1 MIADV
6 EQKRA
11 LLEQARLNLGYTKIV
26 APVSGEVN
34 KTVVVGMNVQEGQQL
49 LTVVPLNEVWVT
61 ANFKETQ
68 LRDMRV
74 GQKAEIHADS
84 SGRTFKGHVDSIAG
98 ATGPLFSLLPPENAT
113 GNYVKIV
120 QRIPVKIVLE
130 PGENKDRGL
139 RPGMNVVPDVYLQM
153 SSAALTLDQ
162 DVWRPKYNPWLIAV
176 VVALAAFME
185 VLDTSIANVALPYM
199 AGNLGASNDQ
209 STWVLT
215 SYLVSN
221 AIILPISGWL
231 AGALGRKRFFM
242 ACLTVFTV
250 SSLLCG
256 IAPSLGFLLFFRVLQ
271 GAGGGGLQPMAQA
284 ILADT
289 FPPQQ
294 RGLAF
299 ALYGI
304 TAIMAPTI
312 GPTLGGWITF
322 NYSWRWIFFINLPVG
337 VVTWFL
343 VRRFVEDPPY
353 LRKLKA
359 AGVKLDYIGIAL
371 LALGI
376 GALQVLL
383 DKGQEDDW
391 FGSHFI
397 TTLVVIAT
405 VCLISLVIWEWYQ
418 KAPII
423 DVRMFKNFNFA
434 GSSLMMF
441 TLGILLFSSLVLM
454 PQFLQT
460 LVGYTSEL
468 AGLALSAGGL
478 VLLIE
483 MPIMGQLTTKI
494 QARYLI
500 AFGWLALSIAMFYST
515 KRIDL
520 QISFSAATWL
530 RIAQVIGLGFLFVPI
545 TLVAYIGI
553 APEKNNAVAGII
565 NFMRNMGSSVGT
577 SLVTTLIARRSQF
590 HQGRLVQNV
599 RVDNPNFVN
608 AANGLAQHLAASG
621 VGKHEAQMTAYA
633 RIYQSLASPGHKP
646 GIYRHLYGPLRG
658 SGDHVLSGFRSEEK

>member
-1 MIADV
+1 M
-6 EQKRA
+6 
-11 LLEQARLNLGYTKIV
+11 T
-26 APVSGEVN
+26 
-34 KTVVVGMNVQEGQQL
+34 T
-49 LTVVPLNEVWVT
+49 
-61 ANFKETQ
+61 
-68 LRDMRV
+68 
-74 GQKAEIHADS
+74 
-84 SGRTFKGHVDSIAG
+84 
-98 ATGPLFSLLPPENAT
+98 
-113 GNYVKIV
+113 
-120 QRIPVKIVLE
+120 
-130 PGENKDRGL
+130 
-139 RPGMNVVPDVYLQM
+139 
-153 SSAALTLDQ
+153 AALTLEQ
-162 DVWRPKYNPWLIAV
+162 DVWRPRYNPWLVAV

-221 AIILPISGWL
+221 AIILPMTGWL

-242 ACLTVFTV
+242 ICLTIFTV

-256 IAPSLGFLLFFRVLQ
+256 LAPSLGFLLLFRILQ

-289 FPPQQ
+289 FPPEK

-299 ALYGI
+299 AAYGI

-337 VVTWFL
+337 AITWFL

-353 LRKLKA
+353 LQRLKK

-371 LALGI
+371 LTVGV
-376 GALQVLL
+376 GALQILL

-391 FGSHFI
+391 FGSRFI
-397 TTLVVIAT
+397 TTLVVVSA
-405 VCLISLVIWEWYQ
+405 VSLISLVVWEWFERS
-418 KAPII
+418 PII
-423 DVRMFKNFNFA
+423 DVHMFKNFNFA
-434 GSSLMMF
+434 SASLMLFM
-441 TLGILLFSSLVLM
+441 LGILLFSSLVLM

-460 LVGYTSEL
+460 LLGYTSEL

-483 MPIMGQLTTKI
+483 TPITGQLTTKI
-494 QARYLI
+494 QARRLI
-500 AFGWLALSIAMFYST
+500 AFGWLALSVAMFYST
-515 KRIDL
+515 RRIDL
-520 QISFSAATWL
+520 QMSFTAAVWL
-530 RIAQVIGLGFLFVPI
+530 RVAQVVGLGFLFVPI

-553 APEKNNAVAGII
+553 PAEKNNSVAGIA

-590 HQGRLVQNV
+590 HQLRLVENA
-599 RVDNPNFVN
+599 RMDNPNFANTAQALSRHFAN
-608 AANGLAQHLAASG
+608 AGLSR
-621 VGKHEAQMTAYA
+621 HEAIATAYA
-633 RIYQSLASPGHKP
+633 RIYQAVQQQAASLAY
-646 GIYRHLYGPLRG
+646 I
-658 SGDHVLSGFRSEEK
+658 DTFMVLSIAAGIMFVLSFMLRKNDPGGGGVHVAE

>member
-1 MIADV
+1 
-6 EQKRA
+6 
-11 LLEQARLNLGYTKIV
+11 
-26 APVSGEVN
+26 
-34 KTVVVGMNVQEGQQL
+34 
-49 LTVVPLNEVWVT
+49 
-61 ANFKETQ
+61 
-68 LRDMRV
+68 
-74 GQKAEIHADS
+74 
-84 SGRTFKGHVDSIAG
+84 
-98 ATGPLFSLLPPENAT
+98 
-113 GNYVKIV
+113 
-120 QRIPVKIVLE
+120 
-130 PGENKDRGL
+130 
-139 RPGMNVVPDVYLQM
+139 M
-153 SSAALTLDQ
+153 SSAAVTIDQ
-162 DVWRPKYNPWLIAV
+162 EVWRPKFNPWLIAV

-231 AGALGRKRFFM
+231 AGALGRKRFFLS
-242 ACLTVFTV
+242 CLAVFTA

-256 IAPSLGFLLFFRVLQ
+256 IAPSLGLLLFFRVLQ

-337 VVTWFL
+337 VATGFL

-353 LRKLKA
+353 LSKLKA

-371 LALGI
+371 LTLGI

-397 TTLVVIAT
+397 TTLIVVAT
-405 VCLISLVIWEWYQ
+405 VCLISLVIWEWFQ

-423 DVRMFKNFNFA
+423 DVRMFKSFNFA
-434 GSSLMMF
+434 SANLMMF
-441 TLGILLFSSLVLM
+441 TLGIMLFSSLVLM

-478 VLLIE
+478 VLLLE
-483 MPIMGQLTTKI
+483 MPIMGQLTTKV
-494 QARYLI
+494 QARRLI
-500 AFGWLALSIAMFYST
+500 AFGWLALAIAMYYST

-520 QISFSAATWL
+520 QISFSAAVWL
-530 RIAQVIGLGFLFVPI
+530 RITQVIGLGFLFVPI
-545 TLVAYIGI
+545 TLAAYVGI
-553 APEKNNAVAGII
+553 APEKNNAVAGIV

-590 HQGRLVQNV
+590 HQARLVGNA
-599 RVDNPNFVN
+599 RPDNPNFQN
-608 AANGLAQHLAASG
+608 SANGLARQLANSG
-621 VGKHEAQMTAYA
+621 LGAHEAHAQAYA
-633 RIYQSLASPGHKP
+633 RIYQGLQAQAASLAYIDTFMVLAAGAAIMFCLTFALKKNDPG
-646 GIYRHLYGPLRG
+646 GGG
-658 SGDHVLSGFRSEEK
+658 AVEVG

>member
-1 MIADV
+1 
-6 EQKRA
+6 
-11 LLEQARLNLGYTKIV
+11 
-26 APVSGEVN
+26 
-34 KTVVVGMNVQEGQQL
+34 
-49 LTVVPLNEVWVT
+49 
-61 ANFKETQ
+61 
-68 LRDMRV
+68 
-74 GQKAEIHADS
+74 
-84 SGRTFKGHVDSIAG
+84 
-98 ATGPLFSLLPPENAT
+98 
-113 GNYVKIV
+113 
-120 QRIPVKIVLE
+120 
-130 PGENKDRGL
+130 
-139 RPGMNVVPDVYLQM
+139 M
-153 SSAALTLDQ
+153 SSAALTLEQ
-162 DVWRPKYNPWLIAV
+162 DVWVPKFNPWLIAV

-199 AGNLGASNDQ
+199 AGSLGASNDQ

-231 AGALGRKRFFM
+231 AGTLGRKRFFM
-242 ACLTVFTV
+242 GCLAIFTV

-256 IAPSLGFLLFFRVLQ
+256 LAPSLGLLLFFRVLQ

-289 FPPQQ
+289 FPPHQ

-322 NYSWRWIFFINLPVG
+322 SYSWRWIFFINIPVG
-337 VVTWFL
+337 IATWFL

-353 LRKLKA
+353 LSKLKA
-359 AGVKLDYIGIAL
+359 AGLKLDYIGIAL

-391 FGSHFI
+391 FGSRFI
-397 TTLVVIAT
+397 TTLVIVAT
-405 VCLISLVIWEWYQ
+405 VCLISLVIWEWFQ

-423 DVRMFKNFNFA
+423 DVRMFKSFNFA
-434 GSSLMMF
+434 SANLMMF

-460 LVGYTSEL
+460 LLGYTSQL
-468 AGLALSAGGL
+468 AGIALSAGGL
-478 VLLIE
+478 VLLFEI
-483 MPIMGQLTTKI
+483 PIMGKLTTKF
-494 QARYLI
+494 QARWLI
-500 AFGWLALSIAMFYST
+500 AFGWLALSVAMFYST

-520 QISFSAATWL
+520 LISFRAAVLL

-553 APEKNNAVAGII
+553 APEKNNAVAGIV

-577 SLVTTLIARRSQF
+577 SLVTTLIARRAQF
-590 HQGRLVQNV
+590 HQLRLVQNA
-599 RVDNPNFVN
+599 RPDNPNFQN
-608 AANGLAQHLAASG
+608 AVNGLAQHLAQSG
-621 VGKHEAQMTAYA
+621 LSPHEARMGAFA
-633 RIYQSLASPGHKP
+633 RIYQGLQAQAASLAYIDTFMVLAVGAGIMFLLSFVLKKNDPG
-646 GIYRHLYGPLRG
+646 GGAQI
-658 SGDHVLSGFRSEEK
+658 VE

>member
-1 MIADV
+1 
-6 EQKRA
+6 
-11 LLEQARLNLGYTKIV
+11 
-26 APVSGEVN
+26 
-34 KTVVVGMNVQEGQQL
+34 
-49 LTVVPLNEVWVT
+49 
-61 ANFKETQ
+61 
-68 LRDMRV
+68 
-74 GQKAEIHADS
+74 
-84 SGRTFKGHVDSIAG
+84 
-98 ATGPLFSLLPPENAT
+98 
-113 GNYVKIV
+113 
-120 QRIPVKIVLE
+120 
-130 PGENKDRGL
+130 
-139 RPGMNVVPDVYLQM
+139 M
-153 SSAALTLDQ
+153 SSAAITLDQ

-242 ACLTVFTV
+242 SCLAVFTV

-256 IAPSLGFLLFFRVLQ
+256 IAPSLGFLLLFRVLQ

-337 VVTWFL
+337 VATWFL

-353 LRKLKA
+353 LAKVKA

-371 LALGI
+371 LTLGI

-391 FGSHFI
+391 FGSQFI
-397 TTLVVIAT
+397 TTLVVVAT

-423 DVRMFKNFNFA
+423 DVRMFKSFNFA
-434 GSSLMMF
+434 SSSLMMF

-460 LVGYTSEL
+460 LVGYTSQL

-478 VLLIE
+478 VLLFE

-500 AFGWLALSIAMFYST
+500 AFGWLALSLAMFYST

-553 APEKNNAVAGII
+553 APEKNNSVAGIV

-590 HQGRLVQNV
+590 HQGRLVQNA
-599 RVDNPNFVN
+599 RIDNPNFAN
-608 AANGLAQHLAASG
+608 AANALAHHLATSG
-621 VGKHEAQMTAYA
+621 VGRSEAQMTAYA
-633 RIYQSLASPGHKP
+633 RIYQSLQAQAASLAYIDTFMVLCVGAAIMFCLAFVLKKNDP
-646 GIYRHLYGPLRG
+646 G
-658 SGDHVLSGFRSEEK
+658 SGGVRVIISLRRSRR

>member
-1 MIADV
+1 M
-6 EQKRA
+6 
-11 LLEQARLNLGYTKIV
+11 T
-26 APVSGEVN
+26 
-34 KTVVVGMNVQEGQQL
+34 
-49 LTVVPLNEVWVT
+49 
-61 ANFKETQ
+61 
-68 LRDMRV
+68 
-74 GQKAEIHADS
+74 
-84 SGRTFKGHVDSIAG
+84 
-98 ATGPLFSLLPPENAT
+98 
-113 GNYVKIV
+113 
-120 QRIPVKIVLE
+120 
-130 PGENKDRGL
+130 
-139 RPGMNVVPDVYLQM
+139 
-153 SSAALTLDQ
+153 
-162 DVWRPKYNPWLIAV
+162 
-176 VVALAAFME
+176 
-185 VLDTSIANVALPYM
+185 
-199 AGNLGASNDQ
+199 
-209 STWVLT
+209 
-215 SYLVSN
+215 
-221 AIILPISGWL
+221 
-231 AGALGRKRFFM
+231 
-242 ACLTVFTV
+242 CLTVFTL

-256 IAPSLGFLLFFRVLQ
+256 LAPSLGLLLLFRVLQ

-337 VVTWFL
+337 IGTWFL

-353 LRKLKA
+353 LSKIKA
-359 AGVKLDYIGIAL
+359 AGVRLDYIGIAL
-371 LALGI
+371 LAIGI
-376 GALQVLL
+376 GALQILL

-391 FGSHFI
+391 FGSRFI
-397 TTLVVIAT
+397 TTLVLVAT
-405 VCLISLVIWEWYQ
+405 VCLISLVIWEWFQ

-423 DVRMFKNFNFA
+423 DVRMFKSFNFA
-434 GSSLMMF
+434 SANLMMF

-460 LVGYTSEL
+460 LLGYTSQL

-483 MPIMGQLTTKI
+483 MPLMGQLTTKF

-500 AFGWLALSIAMFYST
+500 AFGWLALSVAMYYST

-520 QISFSAATWL
+520 LISFHAATLL

-553 APEKNNAVAGII
+553 PPDKNNAVAGIV

-590 HQGRLVQNV
+590 HQARLVEYA
-599 RVDNPNFVN
+599 RPDNPNFQN
-608 AANGLAQHLAASG
+608 SANGLAQQLAHSG
-621 VGKHEAQMTAYA
+621 LSAPGAHIQAYA
-633 RIYQSLASPGHKP
+633 RIYQSLQAQAASLAYIDTFMVLAVGAGIMFFVAFLLKSNDPG
-646 GIYRHLYGPLRG
+646 GGG
-658 SGDHVLSGFRSEEK
+658 AVVVE

>member
-1 MIADV
+1 
-6 EQKRA
+6 
-11 LLEQARLNLGYTKIV
+11 
-26 APVSGEVN
+26 
-34 KTVVVGMNVQEGQQL
+34 
-49 LTVVPLNEVWVT
+49 
-61 ANFKETQ
+61 
-68 LRDMRV
+68 
-74 GQKAEIHADS
+74 
-84 SGRTFKGHVDSIAG
+84 
-98 ATGPLFSLLPPENAT
+98 
-113 GNYVKIV
+113 
-120 QRIPVKIVLE
+120 
-130 PGENKDRGL
+130 
-139 RPGMNVVPDVYLQM
+139 M
-153 SSAALTLDQ
+153 SSASLTLDQ

-231 AGALGRKRFFM
+231 ASTLGRKRFFM
-242 ACLTVFTV
+242 SCLGIFTV

-337 VVTWFL
+337 VATWFL

-353 LRKLKA
+353 ISKLKA
-359 AGVKLDYIGIAL
+359 AGLKLDYIGIAL

-376 GALQVLL
+376 GALQILL

-391 FGSHFI
+391 FGSRLI
-397 TTLVVIAT
+397 TTLVVVAT
-405 VCLISLVIWEWYQ
+405 VCLISLVIWEWYH

-423 DVRMFKNFNFA
+423 DVHMFKSFNFA
-434 GSSLMMF
+434 SSSLMMF
-441 TLGILLFSSLVLM
+441 TLGIMLFSSLVLM

-460 LVGYTSEL
+460 LLGYTSQL

-478 VLLIE
+478 VLLFE
-483 MPIMGQLTTKI
+483 MPLMGQLTTKI

-530 RIAQVIGLGFLFVPI
+530 RITQVIGLGFLFVPI

-553 APEKNNAVAGII
+553 APEKNNAVAGIV

-577 SLVTTLIARRSQF
+577 SMVTTLIARRSQF
-590 HQGRLVQNV
+590 HQLRLVQNA
-599 RVDNPNFVN
+599 RIDNPNFVN
-608 AANGLAQHLAASG
+608 AANGLAARLATSG
-621 VGKHEAQMTAYA
+621 VGKHQAQITAYA
-633 RIYQSLASPGHKP
+633 RIYQSLQNQAASLAYIDTFMVLAVGAAVMF
-646 GIYRHLYGPLRG
+646 
-658 SGDHVLSGFRSEEK
+658 VLSFALKKNDPGAGGVRVAE